1 MSRVAD
7 VLRVS
12 RSGLYEGKNSAKR
25 GRKTDRVIDERIL
38 PEIRRICDERPT
50 YGYRRVTAMLNKTL
64 EIQGFSRV
72 NKKRVYRLMK
82 EHQLLLQ
89 KSVSRRTLVHDGK
102 IITAKSDVRWCM
114 DIFGVLTWDGTHV
127 WVAFVLDCHDR
138 QIINHFS
145 STVGIDGLNIRDML
159 LGAVEERFGKAQCPH
174 TIQLLSDNGPQFT
187 SRDTVHFASALG
199 FQVCTTPAYS
209 PESNG
214 MAEAFVKTFKR
225 DYVYVNQLES
235 AWKVMPKISDWMH
248 DYNHHAP
255 HKGLNMRSPVEYRSL
270 MAAG

>member
-7 VLRVS
+7 ILTVS
-12 RSGLYEGKNSAKR
+12 RSNLCAGMKSSQR
-25 GRKTDRVIDERIL
+25 GRRLDQAMDERIL

-50 YGYRRVTAMLNKTL
+50 YGYRRVTAVLNKSL
-64 EIQGFSRV
+64 EKQGFSRV
-72 NKKRVYRLMK
+72 NKKRVFRLMK
-82 EHQLLLQ
+82 ANRLLLQ
-89 KSVSRRTLVHDGK
+89 KTESRRTLVHDGK

-114 DIFGVLTWDGTHV
+114 DIFGVLTWDGAHI

-145 STVGIDGLNIRDML
+145 STIGVTGENIREML
-159 LGAVEERFGKAQCPH
+159 LGAVEERFGKAECPH

-187 SRDTVHFASALG
+187 SRETVHFASSIG
-199 FQVCTTPAYS
+199 FQVCTTPSYS

-225 DYVYVNQLES
+225 DYVYINELKS
-235 AWKVMPKISDWMH
+235 ALQVMPKISDWMH

-255 HKGLNMRSPVEYRSL
+255 HKGLKMRSPVEYRSL

>member
-1 MSRVAD
+1 MSQVAD
-7 VLRVS
+7 TLHVS
-12 RSGLYEGKNSAKR
+12 RSHLCAGLKFSKK
-25 GRKTDRVIDERIL
+25 GRQIDHEIDARVL

-50 YGYRRVTAMLNKTL
+50 YGYRRVTALLNKSL
-64 EIQGFSRV
+64 EKQGYSRV

-82 EHQLLLQ
+82 VHKLLLQ
-89 KSVSRRTLVHDGK
+89 ASPSRRNLVHDGK

-138 QIINHFS
+138 QVINHFS
-145 STVGIDGLNIRDML
+145 STVGIDGQSIREML
-159 LGAVEERFGKAQCPH
+159 LGAVEQRFNKHECPH
-174 TIQLLSDNGPQFT
+174 KIQLLSDNGPQFT
-187 SRDTVHFASALG
+187 SRETVHFASALG

-225 DYVYVNQLES
+225 DYAYVNSLES
-235 AWKVMPKISDWMH
+235 AWKVMPRISDWMH

-255 HKGLNMRSPVEYRSL
+255 HKGLKMRSPVEYRSL
-270 MAAG
+270 MAVS